1 MKKKNILI
9 SWLGHTDLRAMAQDS
24 TPATKKAIE
33 EVIGTF
39 DENMKLGLGPIKT
52 LTTQVKFDSFYLLS
66 NYKGNLNKA
75 FATWVACN
83 PAIWDVELKNPTDYH
98 EVYSIVEGKLKS
110 LYTNEGREH
119 SYNFLL
125 SPGTPA
131 MAAIWILLGK
141 TKYPAQFYQTYN
153 GKFWTTEV
161 PFDITVDVIPEL
173 LQDTDAYLQQ
183 FASKSPQEVQGFE
196 SIVGSSQTIKVAVG
210 RAQKAALRNV
220 PVLITGESGTGKELF
235 SKAIHAASARRD
247 KPFVPINCA
256 AIPRELLESELFGHV
271 KGAFTGAVENK
282 VGAFE
287 QAHEGILFLDEV
299 GECDP
304 AIQAKLLRVLQP
316 TPGEGSSIREIQP
329 VGTAKT
335 KKVDVRVIA
344 ATNKNL
350 LEMVENGTFRE
361 DLYYRLAVIIIGLP
375 PLRERK
381 SDIPEIATRLL
392 AQINEDFA
400 RQEPCYKHKYFSAT
414 TNKFV
419 KQHVWQ
425 GNVRQLYNVLL
436 QAAVMTNSDE
446 ISVMDIK
453 AAIGDSVNGRKQLDP
468 LNLPLGEGFSLDEQ
482 VDLFQAHYIKKAL
495 EEAHNVKSEAARL
508 LGLSNYQTL
517 DAKMKKLKIEVE
529 K

>member
-1 MKKKNILI
+1 MQKKNILV
-9 SWLGHTDLRAMAQDS
+9 SWLGHTDLKAMAQDS
-24 TPATKKAIE
+24 SASIRKSVE
-33 EVIGTF
+33 EVVGSI
-39 DENMKLGLGPIKT
+39 DDNIKIGLGPIKT
-52 LTTQVKFDSFYLLS
+52 LTSQVKFDSFFLLS
-66 NYKGNLNKA
+66 NYKSNLNKA
-75 FATWVACN
+75 FSSWVECN
-83 PAIWDVELKNPTDYH
+83 PTLWDVELKNPTDYH
-98 EVYSIVEGKLKS
+98 EVYSIVDGKLKA
-110 LYTNEGREH
+110 LYSKEGREK
-119 SYNFLL
+119 SFSFLL

-153 GKFWTTEV
+153 SKYWTTEV
-161 PFDITVDVIPEL
+161 PFDITIDVIPEL

-235 SKAIHAASARRD
+235 SKAIHAASSRQD
-247 KPFVPINCA
+247 KPFIPINCA
-256 AIPRELLESELFGHV
+256 AIPKELLESELFGHI
-271 KGAFTGAVENK
+271 KGAFTGAIENK
-282 VGAFE
+282 TGAFE
-287 QAHEGILFLDEV
+287 LAHEGILFLDEV

-316 TPGEGSSIREIQP
+316 IPGEASSIRQIQP
-329 VGTAKT
+329 VGSAKT

-361 DLYYRLAVIIIGLP
+361 DLYYRLAVIVINLP

-381 SDIPEIATRLL
+381 SDIPEIASRLL
-392 AQINEDFA
+392 AQINQDFSM
-400 RQEPCYKHKYFSAT
+400 QEPSYKHKYFSAA

-419 KQHVWQ
+419 KQHLWQ

-436 QAAVMTNSDE
+436 QAAVMSSSEE

-453 AAIGDSVNGRKQLDP
+453 AALSDSIDSRKQVDP
-468 LNLPLGEGFSLDEQ
+468 MNLPLGEGFTLDEQ
-482 VDLFQAHYIKKAL
+482 LDLFQTHYIKKAL
-495 EEAHNVKSEAARL
+495 EEAHGVKSEAARL
-508 LGLSNYQTL
+508 LGLRNYQTL
-517 DAKMKKLKIEVE
+517 DAKMKKLNIEVE